1 MRRSKKRDHLVDVAL
16 GLFYA
21 QGFHATGVEQI
32 ISEAG
37 VARMTLYKHFPSKDD
52 LIIAALERRDEQ
64 IRQWLLNYMVGQ
76 GEPRDQLLSMYDAL
90 ELWFNDQAF
99 PEHRFSGCMFINA
112 AAEFSDY
119 KHKAHQAAARHKAVL
134 TKEITSIV
142 EKAGFS
148 NPDEIAAELVL
159 LKEGAIV
166 TAQVSGD
173 KSAAVRAKKIA
184 SKLLAKEIV
193 TK

>member
-16 GLFYA
+16 GLFYT

-32 ISEAG
+32 VSEAG

-52 LIIAALERRDEQ
+52 LILAALERRDEQ
-64 IRQWLLNYMVGQ
+64 IRQWLLEYMEAQ
-76 GEPRDQLLSMYDAL
+76 GEPKNQLLAMYDAL

-99 PEHRFSGCMFINA
+99 PKHRFSGCMFINA
-112 AAEFSDY
+112 VAEFSDFR
-119 KHKAHQAAARHKAVL
+119 HKVHEAAARHKAIL
-134 TKEITSIV
+134 TKEITGFV
-142 EKAGFS
+142 AKAGFA
-148 NPDEIAAELVL
+148 NPDELAAELML

-173 KSAAVRAKKIA
+173 KKAARRAKKIA
-184 SKLLAKEIV
+184 VKLLAEK
-193 TK
+193 